1 MLAAYLPTADTAVLT
16 LAYDILF
23 PKIIDIPPKK
33 VYNFHNNNMGVS
45 ILTEY
50 LTNYMKYI
58 SDKLEKCSDEN
69 ELKDILSEHLDK
81 IAFMQHE
88 RIVHF
93 LVTFMFAVILCIFM
107 CAFIFSEN
115 IMLLLLV
122 TIIMVLLAFYI
133 KHYYFL
139 ENTVQEMY
147 KIYDKMLEK
156 RKIFREV

>member
-1 MLAAYLPTADTAVLT
+1 M
-16 LAYDILF
+16 
-23 PKIIDIPPKK
+23 
-33 VYNFHNNNMGVS
+33 
-45 ILTEY
+45 TEY
-50 LTNYMKYI
+50 LTKYMA
-58 SDKLEKCSDEN
+58 DVAERLEKCTDKN
-69 ELKDILSEHLDK
+69 ELDAVLSEHKDK

-115 IMLLLLV
+115 IMLLVLV
-122 TIIMVLLAFYI
+122 TIILVLLAFYI

-147 KIYDKMLEK
+147 RIYDRILEK
-156 RKIFREV
+156 MRN